1 MLLSVTGPASDAIRA
16 VFLRTRDD
24 LLVLGCLRG
33 FRSHARACVY
43 LGLLA
48 PFDAALVFF
57 FRRGLEYASAA
68 AEGAAG
74 PPLPGEGAGV
84 HLGRTSGW
92 GVGCSLGCVL
102 FRSRFY
108 LWEGLGLVLRCSC
121 PAWCDSWKCVARSRR
136 GFVRS
141 QREERRVVRASFSSG
156 ENRVPHSSLRTHA
169 AALS

>member
-1 MLLSVTGPASDAIRA
+1 MFKGSIFLSLPLGLSLRFSAVRSSTRDMLLSVTGPASDAIRA

-68 AEGAAG
+68 AAGAAG
-74 PPLPGEGAGV
+74 PPLPGEIDGQNGCAWEGGGAGEQTWISSATMYYICV
-84 HLGRTSGW
+84 VNAAVVSLQVPIVRYLFTMVKYVGRTG
-92 GVGCSLGCVL
+92 
-102 FRSRFY
+102 
-108 LWEGLGLVLRCSC
+108 
-121 PAWCDSWKCVARSRR
+121 
-136 GFVRS
+136 
-141 QREERRVVRASFSSG
+141 
-156 ENRVPHSSLRTHA
+156 
-169 AALS
+169 